1 MKRGGTRLTGNHDLY
16 RAAGVD
22 IDAASEAVE
31 RIRPHAART
40 MRKEVISPLGGF
52 GAGFLFD
59 NTKYEE
65 PVLVSG
71 TDGVGTKLKV
81 AFAVGRHDTVGIDAV
96 AMCVND
102 IAAMGAE
109 PLFFLDYFAT
119 GSLSPAVM
127 EQVVK
132 GIAAGCAECGA
143 ALVGGET
150 AEMPGMYAPGEYDIA
165 GFAVGVV
172 ERRRWIDGHGV
183 QTGDVLIGLPS
194 SGAHANGFSLI
205 RKLVADAGV
214 GYADQ
219 FPGGGKTVGDV
230 LLTPTRLYTQTA
242 LRLREIVDV
251 RGMAHITGGGLQENV
266 PRVLPAGLGCVLDTD
281 RWPVPAVFDWL
292 RALSAVPAE
301 TCYRTWNMGIGFVF
315 IVPDAQKADALSA
328 LAAMGETAYEIGRV
342 VDGAGVRLAGGG
354 AR

>member
-1 MKRGGTRLTGNHDLY
+1 MTGNHDLY

-22 IDAASEAVE
+22 IDAANETVE

-59 NTKYEE
+59 KTKYEE

-172 ERRRWIDGHGV
+172 ERRRWIDGQGV
-183 QTGDVLIGLPS
+183 QAGDVLIGLPS

-214 GYADQ
+214 GYADP
-219 FPGGGKTVGDV
+219 FPGGGTVGDV
-230 LLTPTRLYTQTA
+230 LLTPTRLYTRTA

-251 RGMAHITGGGLQENV
+251 RAMAHITGGGLQENV

-281 RWPVPAVFDWL
+281 HWPVPAVFDWL
-292 RALSAVPAE
+292 RALSDVPVE
-301 TCYRTWNMGIGFVF
+301 TRYRTWNMGIGFVF
-315 IVPDAQKADALSA
+315 IVPGTQKEDALSA

-342 VDGAGVRLAGGG
+342 VDGAGVSLAGGG